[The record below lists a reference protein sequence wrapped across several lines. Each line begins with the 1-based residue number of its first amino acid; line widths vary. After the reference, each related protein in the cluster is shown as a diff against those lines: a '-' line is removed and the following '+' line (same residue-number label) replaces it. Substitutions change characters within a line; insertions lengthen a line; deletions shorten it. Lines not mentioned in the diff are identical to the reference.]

1 MANATNNL
9 FEDLLGDYKTYIVGG
24 LGIVTNALAQFGIW
38 NPTSDQLMS
47 VNGILVMAAAIFIRA
62 GIKKAQRATEA
73 KAAEIK
79 AVVRAES
86 K

>member
-1 MANATNNL
+1 MATNNL

-38 NPTSDQLMS
+38 NPTSEQLMS
-47 VNGILVMAAAIFIRA
+47 VNGMLVMAAAIFIRV
-62 GIKKAQRATEA
+62 GIKKAQRATES
-73 KAAEIK
+73 KAAEVK
-79 AVVRAES
+79 AAVKAEAN